1 MSVKVLGGETYIN
14 QRTGEIVETQTVIRG
29 GDFDFHKIW
38 LGHVLDA
45 IDQVGNV
52 KIKVLNHVLRNMD
65 DQNRYIGT
73 IRAIADKVEVSERTV
88 AALLK
93 KLEEADFIVRIGSG
107 VIRVNPK
114 GLFKGGSN
122 KRMNVLIKYREEVQK
137 DMFEDIQ
144 ENVRGVA

>member
-1 MSVKVLGGETYIN
+1 MVVKVVGGETYIN

-52 KIKVLNHVLRNMD
+52 KIKVLNHILRNMD
-65 DQNRYIGT
+65 GQNRYIGT
-73 IRAIADKVEVSERTV
+73 ISFIADEVGVSSRTV
-88 AALLK
+88 GELLRR
-93 KLEEADFIVRIGSG
+93 LEDADFIVRIGSG

-122 KRMNVLIKYREEVQK
+122 KRMNVLIKYREEAQK
-137 DMFEDIQ
+137 DMFEDAE
-144 ENVRGVA
+144 ENIRGVA

>member
-1 MSVKVLGGETYIN
+1 MVIKVVGGETYIN

-52 KIKVLNHVLRNMD
+52 KIRVLNHILRNMD
-65 DQNRYIGT
+65 GQNRYIGT
-73 IRAIADKVEVSERTV
+73 ITSIAADVGVSARTV
-88 AALLK
+88 GELLRR
-93 KLEEADFIVRIGSG
+93 LEEADFIVRVQSG

-122 KRMNVLIKYREEVQK
+122 KRMNVLIKYREEAQR
-137 DMFEDIQ
+137 DMFDES
-144 ENVRGVA
+144 ENIRNEVA

>member
-1 MSVKVLGGETYIN
+1 MAVKVVGGETYIN

-52 KIKVLNHVLRNMD
+52 KIRVLNHILRNMD
-65 DQNRYIGT
+65 GQNRYVGT
-73 IRAIADKVEVSERTV
+73 IRGLAEDMKVSHTTV
-88 AALLK
+88 GTLLK
-93 KLEEADFIVRIGSG
+93 KLEEADFITRVSSG

-122 KRMNVLIKYREEVQK
+122 KRMNVLIKYREEAQK
-137 DMFEDIQ
+137 DMFDDNDNIRDE
-144 ENVRGVA
+144 VA